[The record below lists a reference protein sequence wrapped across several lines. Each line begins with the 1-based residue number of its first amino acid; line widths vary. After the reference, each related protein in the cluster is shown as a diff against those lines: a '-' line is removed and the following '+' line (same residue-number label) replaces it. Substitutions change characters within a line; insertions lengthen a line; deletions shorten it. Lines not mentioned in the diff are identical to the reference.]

1 MTASLQF
8 VFCAH
13 VIITPN
19 IQRAVTRPAKGL
31 NAVSP
36 TSPRQPETLTH
47 AHFLRK
53 LDAKAKDGTFGRR
66 RRD

>member
-19 IQRAVTRPAKGL
+19 IHRTVTRPAKGL
-31 NAVSP
+31 NTVTP
-36 TSPRQPETLTH
+36 TSPRLPETPTH
-47 AHFLRK
+47 AHFRRK
-53 LDAKAKDGTFGRR
+53 LDAKAKDGTLGRR